1 MKRLQLRK
9 VHTCFGE
16 FVIEHNMLT
25 GECIAR
31 SVMDDD
37 FYYHLPMPNMTN
49 DEIKDYFTTLK
60 EMEE

>member
-9 VHTCFGE
+9 IHTCFGE
-16 FVIEHNMLT
+16 FVIESNLLS

-31 SVMDDD
+31 SVMDNE
-37 FYYHLPMPNMTN
+37 FYYNLPPNMTN
-49 DEIKDYFTTLK
+49 DEIKDYFRLLK